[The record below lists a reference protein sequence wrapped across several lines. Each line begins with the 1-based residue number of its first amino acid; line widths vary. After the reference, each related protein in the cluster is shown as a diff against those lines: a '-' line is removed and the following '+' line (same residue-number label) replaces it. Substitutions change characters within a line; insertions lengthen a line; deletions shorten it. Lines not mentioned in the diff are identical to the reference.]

1 MVTFATIVLF
11 SQIVELPFT
20 NESTLTKLT
29 FNGDADF
36 SHVTVLDSDWDDSA
50 WAFTVGYCYLSKF
63 ENKAVPGVKYI
74 ALTPG
79 PNYTYTYPKWL
90 KPLSRKPR
98 IAPELSQCGPIKP
111 LI

>member
-11 SQIVELPFT
+11 SQIVELPLT
-20 NESTLTKLT
+20 NRSTLTGLT

-63 ENKAVPGVKYI
+63 EDKAVPGVKYV

-79 PNYTYTYPKWL
+79 PDIMYSTSWP

-98 IAPELSQCGPIKP
+98 IAPELSQCGPIKT